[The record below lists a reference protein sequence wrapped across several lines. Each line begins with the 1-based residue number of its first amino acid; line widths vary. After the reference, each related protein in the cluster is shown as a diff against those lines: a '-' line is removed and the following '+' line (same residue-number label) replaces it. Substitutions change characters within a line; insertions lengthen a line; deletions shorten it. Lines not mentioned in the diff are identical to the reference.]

1 MSMFS
6 CSKYFSMNH
15 DIDTHHSQQKELR
28 RGRATPSAHLPLS
41 PGSDVIQSTVSINVS
56 EMIISSHHRHHKC
69 RMLIIM
75 PAINCSHLKIIVMF
89 PSNATCCQITL
100 NCRLFSHCA
109 RQRVYHYLVWHI
121 IYTYAGISDYYVP
134 NLILDTNSFL
144 QSRENCLHLG
154 FEKVVTH
161 WLLTELYRGLWHSV
175 EW

>member
-1 MSMFS
+1 MFGELERLWYDVEYVFSFLSHVLMSMFS

-109 RQRVYHYLVWHI
+109 GQRVYHYFVWHI
-121 IYTYAGISDYYVP
+121 IYTYAGISDY
-134 NLILDTNSFL
+134 
-144 QSRENCLHLG
+144 
-154 FEKVVTH
+154 
-161 WLLTELYRGLWHSV
+161 
-175 EW
+175 